1 MAGILALSL
10 FSLLLFQ
17 LPLAWLI
24 LHVYSSRLRFTNRTR
39 RSALLTEMNFTQQ
52 HHKIRVVGF
61 FHPYWWMSFLEPFS
75 FFTLSDAVK
84 SWSNAGG
91 GGERVLW
98 TAIAALQR
106 TDPDV
111 LSVIYTGDIDASKGK
126 IIAKVKVKVA
136 VTIKLSISSIY
147 QMNNILSG
155 EIWYFFGS

>member
-1 MAGILALSL
+1 M
-10 FSLLLFQ
+10 
-17 LPLAWLI
+17 
-24 LHVYSSRLRFTNRTR
+24 
-39 RSALLTEMNFTQQ
+39 
-52 HHKIRVVGF
+52 
-61 FHPYWWMSFLEPFS
+61 
-75 FFTLSDAVK
+75 
-84 SWSNAGG
+84 
-91 GGERVLW
+91 W

-155 EIWYFFGS
+155 EI